1 MNLVLIFAL
10 GIIALSPIFLMDA
23 YGLTDNN
30 NISYPSLIEVSLQI
44 QVRDSEGRLVAYF
57 EPNLMYIKNLA
68 KLHERLDTIENKE
81 KILIN
86 GVEHELI
93 KFHQVGRN
101 LEKYRDQ
108 ISSFYLFHQDMPVL
122 VYNHDGYLRDPGDV
136 WTTDWKI
143 IRTIS

>member
-10 GIIALSPIFLMDA
+10 GIIALSPIFLMDV
-23 YGLTDNN
+23 YGFTHNR
-30 NISYPSLIEVSLQI
+30 SHPSLIEVSLQL

-57 EPNLMYIKNLA
+57 EPNLMYIINLA
-68 KLHERLDTIENKE
+68 KLHERLDEVEDKE

-93 KFHQVGRN
+93 KYHQSGYHT
-101 LEKYRDQ
+101 EKHRDQ
-108 ISSFYLFHQDMPVL
+108 VSAFVLYYHGESVL
-122 VYNHDGYLRDPGDV
+122 VYNHDGYLIEPGDN
-136 WTTDWKI
+136 WITDWKI

>member
-10 GIIALSPIFLMDA
+10 GIIALSPIFLMDVYA
-23 YGLTDNN
+23 STHNR
-30 NISYPSLIEVSLQI
+30 SHPSLIEVSLQI

-57 EPNLMYIKNLA
+57 EPNLMYIINLA
-68 KLHERLDTIENKE
+68 KFHERLDAIENKE

-93 KFHQVGRN
+93 KFHQSGYHT
-101 LEKYRDQ
+101 EKHRDQ
-108 ISSFYLFHQDMPVL
+108 ISAFNLYHEGESVL
-122 VYNHDGYLRDPGDV
+122 LYNHDGYLIEPGDN
-136 WTTDWKI
+136 WITDWKI

>member
-10 GIIALSPIFLMDA
+10 GIIALSPIFLMDV
-23 YGLTDNN
+23 YGFTHNR
-30 NISYPSLIEVSLQI
+30 SHPSLIEVSLQL

-57 EPNLMYIKNLA
+57 EPNLMYIINLA
-68 KLHERLDTIENKE
+68 KLHERLDEVEDKE

-93 KFHQVGRN
+93 EINLVGHKKV
-101 LEKYRDQ
+101 KYRDQ
-108 ISSFYLFHQDMPVL
+108 IASFSMFYQGKSVL
-122 VYNHDGYLRDPGDV
+122 AYNHDGYLRDPGDI
-136 WTTDWKI
+136 WIADWKI

>member
-10 GIIALSPIFLMDA
+10 GIIALSPIFLMDV
-23 YGLTDNN
+23 YGFTHNR
-30 NISYPSLIEVSLQI
+30 SHPSLIEVSLQM

-57 EPNLMYIKNLA
+57 EPNLMYIINLE
-68 KLHERLDTIENKE
+68 KLHERLDAIENKE

-93 KFHQVGRN
+93 KYHQSGYHT
-101 LEKYRDQ
+101 EKHRDQ
-108 ISSFYLFHQDMPVL
+108 IAAFILYYQDIPVL
-122 VYNHDGYLRDPGDV
+122 VYNHDGYLTEPGDN
-136 WTTDWKI
+136 WITEWKI

>member
-10 GIIALSPIFLMDA
+10 GIIALSPIFLMDV
-23 YGLTDNN
+23 YGFTHNR
-30 NISYPSLIEVSLQI
+30 SHPSLIEVSLQI

-57 EPNLMYIKNLA
+57 EPNLMYIINLA
-68 KLHERLDTIENKE
+68 KLHERLDEVEDKE

-93 KFHQVGRN
+93 EIHQVGYHTG
-101 LEKYRDQ
+101 KYRDQ
-108 ISSFYLFHQDMPVL
+108 IASFNMFYQGESVL
-122 VYNHDGYLRDPGDV
+122 AYRHDGYLREPGDI
-136 WTTDWKI
+136 WIADWKI

>member
-10 GIIALSPIFLMDA
+10 GIIALSPIFLMDV
-23 YGLTDNN
+23 YGFTHNR
-30 NISYPSLIEVSLQI
+30 SHPSLIEVSLQM

-57 EPNLMYIKNLA
+57 EPNLMYILDLA
-68 KLHERLDTIENKE
+68 KLHERLDAIENKE

-93 KFHQVGRN
+93 KYQQSGYHT
-101 LEKYRDQ
+101 EKHRDQ
-108 ISSFYLFHQDMPVL
+108 IAAFILYYQDIPVL
-122 VYNHDGYLRDPGDV
+122 GYNHDGYLTEPGDN
-136 WTTDWKI
+136 WIADWKI

>member
-10 GIIALSPIFLMDA
+10 GIIALSPIFLMDV
-23 YGLTDNN
+23 YGFTHNR
-30 NISYPSLIEVSLQI
+30 SHPSLIEVSLQV

-57 EPNLMYIKNLA
+57 EPNLMYIQNLA
-68 KLHERLDTIENKE
+68 KIHERLDEIEDKE

-93 KFHQVGRN
+93 EIHQVGHHAG
-101 LEKYRDQ
+101 KYRDQ
-108 ISSFYLFHQDMPVL
+108 IASFNMFYQGESVL
-122 VYNHDGYLRDPGDV
+122 AYRHDGYLREPGDI
-136 WTTDWKI
+136 WIADWKI